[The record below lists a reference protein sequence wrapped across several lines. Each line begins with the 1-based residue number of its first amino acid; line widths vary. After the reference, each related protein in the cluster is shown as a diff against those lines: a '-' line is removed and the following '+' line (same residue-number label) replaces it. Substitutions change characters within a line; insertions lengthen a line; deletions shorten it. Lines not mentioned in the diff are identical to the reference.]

1 MLADGGIDAA
11 QTRLHLLNVSFTV
24 KIRQKKRN
32 NVQSIGAPKK
42 KKKVKTNTK
51 PKNWKQCKYISPS
64 ESPRVATF
72 FFRFTWNHNANL
84 DFSVERYWEVDGW
97 EFPKL
102 IITKWQRDNDA
113 PLNSFVT
120 VSLEFCSR
128 WAASVYKLLNSD
140 CGGIFFLKITGAHRP
155 SFSCFEYVLYCFVNN
170 VFLIFFEINLE
181 ETVEAVCSN
190 RVTLTLDCL

>member
-1 MLADGGIDAA
+1 MFNL
-11 QTRLHLLNVSFTV
+11 LVHL
-24 KIRQKKRN
+24 
-32 NVQSIGAPKK
+32 KK

-128 WAASVYKLLNSD
+128 WVASVYKLLNSD

-170 VFLIFFEINLE
+170 FFLIVLHSWSLLFKSCNLNTWLSLNGPTDVR
-181 ETVEAVCSN
+181 ETHY
-190 RVTLTLDCL
+190 